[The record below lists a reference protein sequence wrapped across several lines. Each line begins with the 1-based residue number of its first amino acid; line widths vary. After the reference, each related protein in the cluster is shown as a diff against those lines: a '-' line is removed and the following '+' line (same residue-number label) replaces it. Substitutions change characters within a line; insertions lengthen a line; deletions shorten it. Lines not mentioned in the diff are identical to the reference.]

1 MTNQNDVKDVNA
13 KTVEEA
19 IEQGLAELGV
29 SREQVDV
36 EVLSEGKRGLFGLG
50 AEEATVRLTVKSG
63 SDASP
68 TAKAEVEEIAASVPE
83 ETEAVAAGEG
93 QEETPSIEEVPA
105 SEPEKSEEDEV
116 VGIARKHL
124 TNLVQLM
131 GVEGTVVT
139 RLGTDLVEP
148 GEEPPIVLDVTG
160 KDLGILIGRRNET
173 LQDLQY
179 MVRLMVSKETGR
191 WHNLVVDVESYRSRR
206 RESLKKMA
214 TRMADRAVA
223 NDERVVLE
231 AMTAYERR
239 IVHITLR
246 DRSDVYTKSVGR
258 DHNRKVTIIPK

>member
-29 SREQVDV
+29 SRDQVDV

-50 AEEATVRLTVKSG
+50 SEEASVRLTVK
-63 SDASP
+63 DTTVTEQENQPA
-68 TAKAEVEEIAASVPE
+68 AEKPAAPVEEKLE
-83 ETEAVAAGEG
+83 EDVSPVVETSTAEQSAENFADDEAVE
-93 QEETPSIEEVPA
+93 
-105 SEPEKSEEDEV
+105 
-116 VGIARKHL
+116 IAKKHL
-124 TNLVQLM
+124 TNLINLM

-148 GEEPPIVLDVTG
+148 GEEPPVVLDVTG

-214 TRMADRAVA
+214 NRMADRAVS

-231 AMTAYERR
+231 SMTPYERR
-239 IVHITLR
+239 IIHITLR